1 MVAARTHLPLPDA
14 VHIDQRVRMHGM
26 SWQAYE
32 ALLAWRGE
40 SSAVRM
46 TYLEGELE
54 LMTPS
59 IDHEDLKKRLARL
72 VEAWA
77 EEADVP
83 LEGAGSWTLRD
94 ESVERGAE
102 PDECY
107 VVGSL
112 KGVHAPDF
120 AIEVIWTHGGIDKLE
135 VYRKLGVR
143 EVWIHS
149 NGALAFHE
157 LRGDAYVRA
166 PRSRILPEMDPALI
180 ARCMEFPSQTAA
192 VKALRAAMR
201 GRAKRARRSRS
212 RKKH

>member
-1 MVAARTHLPLPDA
+1 MHV
-14 VHIDQRVRMHGM
+14 DQRVRLHGM

-40 SSAVRM
+40 WSGVRM

-59 IDHEDLKKRLARL
+59 IDHEDFKTRLARL

-77 EEADVP
+77 EEMDIE

-94 ESVERGAE
+94 ESAERGAE

-107 VVGSL
+107 VRGPL
-112 KGVHAPDF
+112 RGVTVPDF
-120 AIEVIWTHGGIDKLE
+120 AIEVVWTSGGIDKLE

-143 EVWIHS
+143 EVWIWERGELH
-149 NGALAFHE
+149 FHL
-157 LRGDAYVRA
+157 LRGDRYVRG
-166 PRSRILPEMDPALI
+166 PRSQVVPELDPALI
-180 ARCMEFPSQTAA
+180 ESCMKSPSQTAA
-192 VKALRAAMR
+192 VKALRVSMR
-201 GRAKRARRSRS
+201 GRPKRTRGS
-212 RKKH
+212 RKKR

>member
-1 MVAARTHLPLPDA
+1 
-14 VHIDQRVRMHGM
+14 M

-40 SSAVRM
+40 RSGTRM

-59 IDHEDLKKRLARL
+59 IDHEDLKKRLGRL

-77 EEADVP
+77 EETDIV
-83 LEGAGSWTLRD
+83 LEGAGSWTIRD
-94 ESVERGAE
+94 ELVDRGAE

-112 KGVHAPDF
+112 KGVKAPDF
-120 AIEVIWTHGGIDKLE
+120 AIEVIWTHGGIDKLD

-143 EVWIHS
+143 EVWIWES
-149 NGALAFHE
+149 GTLSFHV
-157 LRGDAYVRA
+157 LRGASYVRA
-166 PRSRILPEMDPALI
+166 PRSGILPDLDPALFVI
-180 ARCMEFPSQTAA
+180 CMGRPTQTDA
-192 VKALRAAMR
+192 VKTLRVAV
-201 GRAKRARRSRS
+201 RAQASGASAPRAPSKRKAP
-212 RKKH
+212 KKR